1 MPLPSTS
8 STTPPLRIQHTP
20 SDIECGVDEVARGC
34 LLGRVYAG
42 AVVWQLPESTTGNS
56 SESSL
61 PTLPAL
67 PKGIVIRDSKT
78 MSRAQ
83 RERADAWI
91 RQEAYAVAVAYRDE
105 GYVDTH
111 NIRQAAHDAMALAI
125 REVNEQTHTRSGGQ
139 CAVQLALIDGDAF
152 APRGERVRPRD
163 EVVPLFREPTPPAI
177 PQHPHHP
184 HHPHHS
190 HLAPPPPPP
199 TQLPPYHCVIKGDN
213 TYFSIACAAIV
224 AKVAH
229 DRYIQDLCDAQPELD
244 TRYDLRKNVG
254 YGTAKHREG
263 LRTYGPS
270 VYHRRTFAGV
280 KHT

>member
-1 MPLPSTS
+1 MPFSSSSTS
-8 STTPPLRIQHTP
+8 STTHPLRIQHTP

-42 AVVWQLPESTTGNS
+42 AVVWQLPESTTGDT
-56 SESSL
+56 L
-61 PTLPAL
+61 PPLPPLPPLPAL

-91 RQEAYAVAVAYRDE
+91 RKEAYAVAVAYRDE

-125 REVNEQTHTRSGGQ
+125 REVNAQTHTRSSGQ

-152 APRGERVRPRD
+152 APRGEPVRPRD
-163 EVVPLFREPTPPAI
+163 EVVPLFREPTPAI
-177 PQHPHHP
+177 TQHPHHP
-184 HHPHHS
+184 H
-190 HLAPPPPPP
+190 LAPSPSPP

-280 KHT
+280 NHT

>member
-1 MPLPSTS
+1 MPPPSTS

-56 SESSL
+56 SVATL
-61 PTLPAL
+61 PTL

-105 GYVDTH
+105 TYVDTH

-125 REVNEQTHTRSGGQ
+125 REVNEQTHTRSGGK

-152 APRGERVRPRD
+152 APQGERVRPRN
-163 EVVPLFREPTPPAI
+163 EVVPLFREATPAI
-177 PQHPHHP
+177 PQNSQ
-184 HHPHHS
+184 HS
-190 HLAPPPPPP
+190 HQTPSQSPP
-199 TQLPPYHCVIKGDN
+199 TQLPPYHCVVKGDN

-229 DRYIQDLCDAQPELD
+229 DRYIQDLCDAQPDLD

-254 YGTAKHREG
+254 YGTAKHRAG
-263 LRTYGPS
+263 LRTFGPS

-280 KHT
+280 NHT